1 MTQAATVQES
11 QQSQAIDVNVRPRV
25 LSGIQPSGELHLGN
39 YLGAVRNY
47 IKMSETHDTLI
58 CIVDYHAMTNPAEF
72 DPARQE
78 RLTWDMALTLLA
90 AGLDPE
96 KATLFVQSQVPEVTE
111 LMWIFLTITPV
122 GELERMTQFKD
133 KAARQ
138 KSVLSGL
145 FTYPVLQA
153 ADILIYKAG
162 EVPVG
167 EDQVQHIELTREIA
181 RKFNQTFGETF
192 PEPKAV
198 LPEDAR
204 RILGLDGKA
213 KMSKS
218 LGNTIGLLEPPE
230 QAWEKLRT
238 AATDPARIR
247 RTDPGNPFVCNI
259 YTLHKNFSP
268 PGMVEVVEKECM
280 TAGYG
285 CIDCKRFLF
294 DYMERDLTP
303 IRERAEAL
311 RANPKQVREILAAG
325 AARARKLAQE
335 TMAEVR
341 EKVGFYR
348 P

>member
-1 MTQAATVQES
+1 
-11 QQSQAIDVNVRPRV
+11 V
-25 LSGIQPSGELHLGN
+25 LSGIQPSGALHLGN

-47 IKMSETHDTLI
+47 IKMSSSHDALI
-58 CIVDYHAMTNPAEF
+58 CIVDYHAMTNPTDF
-72 DPARQE
+72 DPAKQAR
-78 RLTWDMALTLLA
+78 RTWDMAVTLLA

-96 KATLFVQSQVPEVTE
+96 RATLFVQSQVPEVTE
-111 LMWIFLTITPV
+111 LMWIFMNVTPM

-138 KSVLSGL
+138 HSVLSGL
-145 FTYPVLQA
+145 FSYPVLQA
-153 ADILIYKAG
+153 ADILIYKAE

-167 EDQVQHIELTREIA
+167 EDQLQHLELTRDIA
-181 RKFNQTFGETF
+181 RKFNLAFGETF

-198 LPEDAR
+198 VPEDAR

-218 LGNTIGLLEPPE
+218 LGNTIGLMESPAE
-230 QAWEKLRT
+230 AWSKLRG
-238 AATDPARIR
+238 AVTDPARIR
-247 RTDPGNPFVCNI
+247 RADPGNPFVCNI
-259 YTLHKNFSP
+259 HTLHKNFSP
-268 PGMVEVVEKECM
+268 PGTVKMVEEGCA
-280 TAGYG
+280 TAGIG

-294 DYMERDLTP
+294 EYMERDLAP

-311 RANPKQVREILAAG
+311 ESEPERVREILAAG
-325 AARARKLAQE
+325 AARARGLAKE

-341 EKVGFYR
+341 EKVGFYK